1 MARRGLAPK
10 ALGVAHPRNETPY
23 VAIGFAAVLTFFAT
37 SALSLF
43 GVSNFDG
50 QRYFGTLCTFG
61 FLTVYVLI
69 SLAAPAYLYRIGEL
83 TKSSIVVAVLAAGFM
98 IIPFLGTI
106 GVPGSALLPH
116 SASRSARS
124 SWSSSRQQATYFVA
138 ASKMGRKKGL
148 TRRSPSRWGA
158 IRNGG
163 N

>member
-1 MARRGLAPK
+1 
-10 ALGVAHPRNETPY
+10 
-23 VAIGFAAVLTFFAT
+23 VAIGFAAVLTFLAT

-50 QRYFGTLCTFG
+50 QGYFGTLCTFG

-106 GVPGSALLPH
+106 GVPGSALFPPPDYPNNLLVWLFLAFMIV
-116 SASRSARS
+116 SATWLFALQRLRPDTIDHVFDANG
-124 SWSSSRQQATYFVA
+124 
-138 ASKMGRKKGL
+138 GRKSGQ
-148 TRRSPSRWGA
+148 GDGV
-158 IRNGG
+158 I
-163 N
+163 